1 MHKSSANC
9 IPLFQIVEAAN
20 WPFSVIAEEFLS
32 ENFSL
37 HEKHTT
43 LEFDISQRPK
53 VYGSDVASEMTPGLI
68 QSLFVIPNIHLDPRN
83 VKTILSESGLPHKY
97 LFALMWRIRLLRR
110 ITTIGGRIDILKQ
123 QYRSILILLCC
134 HPNTSVLSHFFQD
147 KTDLLRDFI
156 FMIRSGPGSSDYVKY
171 QAIIPLDLRLVA
183 CQCLIAIVGSRDS
196 SSISVMGRFS
206 WLQHDLGVNRGQYM
220 GLLPCLLRSAV
231 SFLSS
236 LQHEDP
242 PAQESSQEMS
252 LKTLEIHDR
261 LLWTESILT
270 LTLALISVSNALTAL
285 TENGFIS
292 LLLSI
297 VKINPWKS
305 RSSLQVFVEVLVVQI
320 MDMSLTGHPLALSM
334 FEDLSGID
342 SILERLIKELTLLS
356 ILPSPC
362 SAAAI
367 ETRPSKRQKKEEN
380 LMDIFNTSK
389 TNLVIPGGVTA
400 SAVKIYI
407 NSVLGIFSLYLH
419 ESHGHQAQFLRSP
432 TFASL
437 FSILFKNS
445 QVLSISIMTSAITL
459 FSEVINND
467 PIILSHMIS
476 NGLAESALLAMME
489 NSKFFHGDC
498 LLMSLN
504 CISALSLTAQGKE
517 MVLQMNP
524 FPSLFCFFHN
534 PLSLEKRVSLMEMSN
549 SIGGT
554 VEELLRHH
562 PELAE
567 PCVEALMKE
576 FQLILAISD
585 SFPGLTMEDSE
596 SSYPEAPNVKFTTML
611 QFAKSILNCFESIL
625 MKKENVIL
633 FLNHSGVAHLTQ
645 LLRVAHKPARYVVA
659 SFSCS
664 TDPST
669 HSLGHYPVVKA
680 VTKCFGQIA
689 DKEPKRLISELTTSI
704 QPSLDSLSGKIDLFW
719 TKNGGKPNILSA
731 SENLDACQRVSIDGD
746 IYHISQAFFLHRF
759 LDCVPRIPL
768 QNNCSNGTLSEE
780 LLVYA
785 AVLQEFMVLDY
796 LVEGLSLAISVI
808 HNRPTARSS
817 LQELVSPENLT
828 LIKRLVEG
836 LYVGSQQELCRA
848 RGVLAET
855 KKSERVKL
863 HPVYR
868 LLVIANDFVV
878 VRDSADDTGK
888 KMYKLEKGVVVNAY
902 ERATGNDNL
911 IKYHIDDGTPTGGWV
926 SYFRSHESLEP
937 QIEVIDTIRSEC
949 DEERRAAEF
958 LAKRKSV
965 STQKRFDFDKVANVS
980 PRRGGFMILFHFHY
994 CMRHF
999 LKSIA
1004 WTFTDFSKENN
1015 STPELLPLINNC
1027 LSRLLPI
1034 IPEQLCVDPT
1044 PPSRDIAT
1052 SSDVPNKFLVL
1063 SQTPDIGQFSIEK
1076 TFRTIHVVELCHY
1089 FLFEEKK
1096 GARGDPNLLLMTFLF
1111 HGKFIEKL
1119 SLATSLVFLTCIR
1132 EPPLVNETQ
1141 HSSSSASSVTDNI
1154 SQILQYQSS
1163 MDKYSDENDDESD
1176 IGESMEVVD
1185 VDVDEGQS
1193 NQKSLRKKIKDR
1205 RMLAVSNVD
1214 LIIDLWKNFF
1224 RSYSVTSSGSLELME
1239 LSDATHSF
1247 DPIVIKRKLLMTL
1260 VRYVGQS
1267 WSHEYL
1273 HTLPPTTVKNVFD
1286 LVQVVIKSM
1295 FEAKNDPLTS
1305 QKSSKQRPRHRLQRV
1320 VDSDSDQNDD
1330 ILDLIRRAINGQ
1342 LPSSDEA
1349 QESESHDDV
1358 ASDHAEDVIQE
1369 EDGEL
1374 MPWSINDTLELSKL
1388 TYILPPMSRVTSSE
1402 LQHDQTLVDL
1412 LHKYIYS
1419 TLPNSCYKLIE
1430 RGIRSGGVQW
1440 RSEAAMLNQN
1450 ITREFTTVMVLS
1462 QLLSCL
1468 ERPHWSDATLRIV
1481 QMSALFPRTS
1491 AVLKS
1496 DLTIES
1502 CSSLYGL
1509 LHSILLFLSGK
1520 ISASSKLAKR
1530 NEMIYLV
1537 FGHRGAFAVR
1547 F

>member
-1 MHKSSANC
+1 
-9 IPLFQIVEAAN
+9 
-20 WPFSVIAEEFLS
+20 
-32 ENFSL
+32 
-37 HEKHTT
+37 
-43 LEFDISQRPK
+43 
-53 VYGSDVASEMTPGLI
+53 
-68 QSLFVIPNIHLDPRN
+68 
-83 VKTILSESGLPHKY
+83 
-97 LFALMWRIRLLRR
+97 
-110 ITTIGGRIDILKQ
+110 
-123 QYRSILILLCC
+123 
-134 HPNTSVLSHFFQD
+134 
-147 KTDLLRDFI
+147 
-156 FMIRSGPGSSDYVKY
+156 
-171 QAIIPLDLRLVA
+171 
-183 CQCLIAIVGSRDS
+183 
-196 SSISVMGRFS
+196 
-206 WLQHDLGVNRGQYM
+206 M

-236 LQHEDP
+236 LQHEES
-242 PAQESSQEMS
+242 AQDSSSQE
-252 LKTLEIHDR
+252 LNLQAEIHDR

-305 RSSLQVFVEVLVVQI
+305 RSTLQVFVEVLVIQI

-342 SILERLIKELTLLS
+342 SILERLIQELTLLS
-356 ILPSPC
+356 ILPSP
-362 SAAAI
+362 SSDSSSSSGH
-367 ETRPSKRQKKEEN
+367 ESRPSKRQKKEEN
-380 LMDIFNTSK
+380 LMDIFNSSK
-389 TNLVIPGGVTA
+389 SNLVISEGVTP
-400 SAVKIYI
+400 SAVKIFI

-437 FSILFKNS
+437 FLILFKNS
-445 QVLSISIMTSAITL
+445 HVLSISIMTSAITL

-467 PIILSHMIS
+467 PVILSHMIS
-476 NGLAESALLAMME
+476 NGLAEAALLAMME
-489 NSKFFHGDC
+489 NSKLFHGDC

-504 CISALSLTAQGKE
+504 CISALSLTAPGKE

-524 FPSLFCFFHN
+524 FPSLFSFFHN
-534 PLSLEKRVSLMEMSN
+534 PISLEKRVSLMEMSN

-567 PCVEALMKE
+567 PCVQALMKE
-576 FQLILAISD
+576 FQLILAIAD
-585 SFPGLTMEDSE
+585 GYPGLTMEDSE
-596 SSYPEAPNVKFTTML
+596 SSHPQAPKVKFTTVL
-611 QFAKSILNCFESIL
+611 QFAKAILNCFENIL
-625 MKKENVIL
+625 MKKENVTL
-633 FLNHSGVAHLTQ
+633 FLNYSGVPLLTE

-669 HSLGHYPVVKA
+669 HSLGHYPVVKSA
-680 VTKCFGQIA
+680 TKCFGQIA
-689 DKEPKRLISELTTSI
+689 DKEPKRLIAEFTSSI
-704 QPSLDSLSGKIDLFW
+704 QPSLDSLSGKIDHFW
-719 TKNGGKPNILSA
+719 TKNGGRPNVLST
-731 SENLDACQRVSIDGD
+731 SEDLDVCQSVSIDGD

-768 QNNCSNGTLSEE
+768 QNNCANGTLSEE

-808 HNRPTARSS
+808 HNRPMARTS
-817 LQELVSPENLT
+817 LQELVTPENFA

-868 LLVIANDFVV
+868 LLVIANDSVV

-888 KMYKLEKGVVVNAY
+888 KIYKLEKGVVVNAY

-1015 STPELLPLINNC
+1015 STADLLPLINNC
-1027 LSRLLPI
+1027 LCRLLPI
-1034 IPEQLCVDPT
+1034 IPESLCVEPT
-1044 PPSRDIAT
+1044 PLSKNIST
-1052 SSDVPNKFLVL
+1052 SSDVPTKFLVSL
-1063 SQTPDIGQFSIEK
+1063 ETPDIAQFSIEK

-1096 GARGDPNLLLMTFLF
+1096 GARGDPNLLLMTFLYY
-1111 HGKFIEKL
+1111 GKFIEKL

-1132 EPPLVNETQ
+1132 EPTLEKENLSQNLQ
-1141 HSSSSASSVTDNI
+1141 HPTTASTSVSIPQNI
-1154 SQILQYQSS
+1154 LQILQYQAS
-1163 MDKYSDENDDESD
+1163 MDKYSDENDDDDDESD
-1176 IGESMEVVD
+1176 DRETMDLVVVAPPGPVGD
-1185 VDVDEGQS
+1185 HDDSQFH
-1193 NQKSLRKKIKDR
+1193 QKKSLRKKIKDR

-1224 RSYSVTSSGSLELME
+1224 RSYSVTSAGSLELME
-1239 LSDATHSF
+1239 LSDPKHSF

-1295 FEAKNDPLTS
+1295 FDAKNDPLSS
-1305 QKSSKQRPRHRLQRV
+1305 QKNLKQRQRRFPSSFLGG
-1320 VDSDSDQNDD
+1320 DSDSDRQEDVF
-1330 ILDLIRRAINGQ
+1330 DLLRHVINANSATTMT
-1342 LPSSDEA
+1342 SSDET
-1349 QESESHDDV
+1349 QESESHDDP
-1358 ASDHAEDVIQE
+1358 ATAADDAMQQE
-1369 EDGEL
+1369 EEKEEVEFL
-1374 MPWSINDTLELSKL
+1374 PRNINDTLELSKL
-1388 TYILPPMSRVTSSE
+1388 TSLLPPISRVSSSE
-1402 LQHDQTLVDL
+1402 LTEDQTLIDFL
-1412 LHKYIYS
+1412 YKFIYA
-1419 TLPNSCYKLIE
+1419 TLPDSCYKLIE

-1440 RSEAAMLNQN
+1440 RSEAAILNQN

-1468 ERPHWSDATLRIV
+1468 ERPHWSDATLRII
-1481 QMSALFPRTS
+1481 QMTSLFPRTS
-1491 AVLKS
+1491 TVLQN
-1496 DLTIES
+1496 DLTVES

-1520 ISASSKLAKR
+1520 ISASSKLVKR

-1537 FGHRGAFAVR
+1537 FGHRGTFAVR
-1547 F
+1547 GPPIPSPSFCLIMFAFRIFMANC

>member
-1 MHKSSANC
+1 
-9 IPLFQIVEAAN
+9 
-20 WPFSVIAEEFLS
+20 
-32 ENFSL
+32 
-37 HEKHTT
+37 
-43 LEFDISQRPK
+43 
-53 VYGSDVASEMTPGLI
+53 
-68 QSLFVIPNIHLDPRN
+68 
-83 VKTILSESGLPHKY
+83 
-97 LFALMWRIRLLRR
+97 
-110 ITTIGGRIDILKQ
+110 
-123 QYRSILILLCC
+123 
-134 HPNTSVLSHFFQD
+134 
-147 KTDLLRDFI
+147 
-156 FMIRSGPGSSDYVKY
+156 
-171 QAIIPLDLRLVA
+171 
-183 CQCLIAIVGSRDS
+183 
-196 SSISVMGRFS
+196 
-206 WLQHDLGVNRGQYM
+206 M

-236 LQHEDP
+236 LQHED
-242 PAQESSQEMS
+242 SSQGS
-252 LKTLEIHDR
+252 STQVDIHDR

-305 RSSLQVFVEVLVVQI
+305 RSTLQVFVEVLVIQI
-320 MDMSLTGHPLALSM
+320 LDLSLTGHPLALSM

-342 SILERLIKELTLLS
+342 SILERLIQELTLLS
-356 ILPSPC
+356 TLSSS
-362 SAAAI
+362 SAQ

-380 LMDIFNTSK
+380 LMDIFNSSK
-389 TNLVIPGGVTA
+389 SNLVISEGVTPNP
-400 SAVKIYI
+400 VKIFI
-407 NSVLGIFSLYLH
+407 NSALGIFSLYLH
-419 ESHGHQAQFLRSP
+419 ESHGHQAQFLRSS

-445 QVLSISIMTSAITL
+445 HVLSTSIMTSAIIL

-467 PIILSHMIS
+467 PVILSHMIS
-476 NGLAESALLAMME
+476 NGLAESALVAMME
-489 NSKFFHGDC
+489 NSKLFHGDC

-534 PLSLEKRVSLMEMSN
+534 PSSIEKRLSLMEMN
-549 SIGGT
+549 NTIGGT
-554 VEELLRHH
+554 IEELLRHH
-562 PELAE
+562 PELGE
-567 PCVEALMKE
+567 PCVRALMDE
-576 FQLILAISD
+576 FQLILAIAD
-585 SFPGLTMEDSE
+585 GYPGLTMEDSE
-596 SSYPEAPNVKFTTML
+596 SSHPKAPKVRFTTVL
-611 QFAKSILNCFESIL
+611 QFAKAILNCFETIL
-625 MKKENVIL
+625 MKKENVTL
-633 FLNHSGVAHLTQ
+633 FLNHSGVSHLTK

-689 DKEPKRLISELTTSI
+689 DKEPKRLIAELTASI
-704 QPSLDSLSGKIDLFW
+704 QPSLDSLSTKIDQFW
-719 TKNGGKPNILSA
+719 TKNGGKPNVLSS
-731 SENLDACQRVSIDGD
+731 SENMDVCQRVSIDGD

-808 HNRPTARSS
+808 HHRPTARSS
-817 LQELVSPENLT
+817 LQELVSPENFA

-868 LLVIANDFVV
+868 LLVIANDSVV
-878 VRDSADDTGK
+878 VRDSPDDTGK
-888 KMYKLEKGVVVNAY
+888 KLYKLEKGVVVNAY

-911 IKYHIDDGTPTGGWV
+911 IKYHIDDGTQTGGWV

-1004 WTFTDFSKENN
+1004 WTFTDFSKENT

-1027 LSRLLPI
+1027 LNRLLPI
-1034 IPEQLCVDPT
+1034 IPEDLCVNPT
-1044 PPSRDIAT
+1044 PPSKDISAI
-1052 SSDVPNKFLVL
+1052 SDVPTKFLVSL
-1063 SQTPDIGQFSIEK
+1063 ETPDIGQFSIEK

-1096 GARGDPNLLLMTFLF
+1096 GARGDPNLLLMTFLYY
-1111 HGKFIEKL
+1111 GKFIEKL

-1132 EPPLVNETQ
+1132 EPSLLKENQ
-1141 HSSSSASSVTDNI
+1141 QSNVTDNI

-1163 MDKYSDENDDESD
+1163 MDKYSDENDDESETGD
-1176 IGESMEVVD
+1176 MD
-1185 VDVDEGQS
+1185 VVDEGQS
-1193 NQKSLRKKIKDR
+1193 NQKALRKKIKDR

-1224 RSYSVTSSGSLELME
+1224 RSYSVTSVGSLDLME
-1239 LSDATHSF
+1239 LSDHKHYF

-1260 VRYVGQS
+1260 IRYVGQS
-1267 WSHEYL
+1267 WSHELLY
-1273 HTLPPTTVKNVFD
+1273 TLPPTTVKNVFD

-1295 FEAKNDPLTS
+1295 FEAKSDTLS
-1305 QKSSKQRPRHRLQRV
+1305 SRKSNKQRRRLQPLV
-1320 VDSDSDQNDD
+1320 ESDSDHNDD
-1330 ILDLIRRAINGQ
+1330 ILDLIRRAINANSA
-1342 LPSSDEA
+1342 SSEEA
-1349 QESESHDDV
+1349 QESESHDAV
-1358 ASDHAEDVIQE
+1358 ASDHPDDVLLE
-1369 EDGEL
+1369 EEPGFI
-1374 MPWSINDTLELSKL
+1374 PCSINDTLELSKL
-1388 TYILPPMSRVTSSE
+1388 QYILPPIPHVSLPE
-1402 LQHDQTLVDL
+1402 LKQDHTLVDL
-1412 LHKYIYS
+1412 LYKYIYS
-1419 TLPNSCYKLIE
+1419 TLPNSCYQLIE
-1430 RGIRSGGVQW
+1430 KGIRSGGVQW
-1440 RSEAAMLNQN
+1440 RSEAAILNQN

-1468 ERPHWSDATLRIV
+1468 ERPHWSETTLRIV

-1491 AVLKS
+1491 IVLEK
-1496 DLTIES
+1496 DLTVES

-1520 ISASSKLAKR
+1520 ISTSSKSAKR

-1547 F
+1547 IISFPYLIYVSGFL